1 MLIALYKVEEE
12 LSNNLNILAYDKLG
26 VLYHLMYIILPNLIK
41 LTTGSMAGII
51 QLKTFDQLTKLL
63 STSPESWYFTVNTDL
78 VLRQRLLERAI
89 DSTPYKVSY
98 SAMQPY
104 EEVMFK
110 DWSFLSSVDAPFW
123 VEYNISRGNA
133 PYYFTLS
140 YSGLHRNIEAK
151 VYAISNSI
159 IPSFLN
165 LNEHLF
171 DKELRKI
178 LNQSI
183 KKEHQSN

>member
-12 LSNNLNILAYDKLG
+12 LANSLNILAYDKDG

-41 LTTGSMAGII
+41 LTTGSMSGIM
-51 QLKTFDQLTKLL
+51 QLKTFDQLVKLL
-63 STSPESWYFTVNTDL
+63 SNSPDSWYFTVNTDL
-78 VLRQRLLERAI
+78 VLRQKLLEKVI
-89 DSTPYKVSY
+89 NSTPYKINY

-104 EEVMFK
+104 EEVLFK

-171 DKELRKI
+171 DKELKKI
-178 LNQSI
+178 LRQTI